1 MLTPRQSILWR
12 KPTKPSAK
20 NVQSAEKLAD
30 LEKLRLQAK
39 QTKQALLTESRR
51 TALYS
56 SPAEK
61 VQLHSS
67 LWDVGSVQQVQR
79 RLVQKEE
86 RKRDIRQC
94 KEYQALGALLEQQ
107 AQQRDSRRQSQL
119 RSFQEENRRAIE
131 NRSAERVRAKV
142 REDSRDRQQLESH
155 QRSHTPNVL

>member
-12 KPTKPSAK
+12 KPIKPSAK
-20 NVQSAEKLAD
+20 NVQSAERLAE

-39 QTKQALLTESRR
+39 QTKRAMLVESRR

-61 VQLHSS
+61 AQLHSS
-67 LWDVGSVQQVQR
+67 LWDVGSVQQVQK
-79 RLVQKEE
+79 RLEQKEE

-94 KEYQALGALLEQQ
+94 REFQALNALLEQQ
-107 AQQRDSRRQSQL
+107 AQQRDSHRKSQL
-119 RSFQEENRRAIE
+119 RAFQEENRRTIE

-142 REDSRDRQQLESH
+142 REDSRDRQQLETH

>member
-1 MLTPRQSILWR
+1 MTPRQSILWR

-30 LEKLRLQAK
+30 VEKLRLQAK
-39 QTKQALLTESRR
+39 QTKQALLAESRR

-119 RSFQEENRRAIE
+119 RSFQEENRRSIE